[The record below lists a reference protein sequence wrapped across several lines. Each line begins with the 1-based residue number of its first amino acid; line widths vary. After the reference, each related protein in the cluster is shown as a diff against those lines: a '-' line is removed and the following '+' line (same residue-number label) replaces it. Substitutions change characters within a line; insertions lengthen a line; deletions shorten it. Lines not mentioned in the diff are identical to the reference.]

1 MVVPTPGAPLAV
13 SGAPPL
19 GASAPADPT
28 AHPGLLDGDG
38 TYQMPTAC
46 YLVQGE
52 GCTVLVD
59 AGTGPVRL
67 EFIAVGGAL
76 PDELAGFGVALAP
89 APEGGL
95 SRTVVEAARA
105 AGVLEPVEG
114 DTVATAPGVRR
125 GGDGPCWVNA

>member
-13 SGAPPL
+13 SGAPL
-19 GASAPADPT
+19 FDASAPV
-28 AHPGLLDGDG
+28 
-38 TYQMPTAC
+38 YV
-46 YLVQGE
+46 VQGE

-76 PDELAGFGVALAP
+76 PDELAGSGVALAP

-95 SRTVVEAARA
+95 SRTVVEAARPA
-105 AGVLEPVEG
+105 SWSPSRGTPWRQPPVSAGAGTDPAG
-114 DTVATAPGVRR
+114 
-125 GGDGPCWVNA
+125 

>member
-13 SGAPPL
+13 SGAPL
-19 GASAPADPT
+19 FDASAPV
-28 AHPGLLDGDG
+28 
-38 TYQMPTAC
+38 YV
-46 YLVQGE
+46 VQGE

-76 PDELAGFGVALAP
+76 PDELAGFAVALAP